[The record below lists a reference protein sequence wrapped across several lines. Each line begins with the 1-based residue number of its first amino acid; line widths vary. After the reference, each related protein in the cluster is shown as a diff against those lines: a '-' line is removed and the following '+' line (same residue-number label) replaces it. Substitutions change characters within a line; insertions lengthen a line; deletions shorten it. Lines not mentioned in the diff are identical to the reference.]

1 MYYLAVKAADKAG
14 NKAELIYRFSLNR
27 RGSAYDLTDLS
38 KLTDSYYSSYNRLE
52 DIQIVEMNV
61 DRVEESALYLSHN
74 TDIIYG
80 KKGSRSLCQEQG
92 ALSEAV
98 FYSVETSGSE
108 DTGYIY
114 TYTVY
119 RENFASEGTYRLGI
133 YSKDRAGNE
142 VNNLLRQNGEEIR
155 FVIDNTMPRIVID
168 GVENNELYDVEAQEV
183 RVVAEDN
190 FKLSEAELMLV
201 NRDNEV
207 LERWNY
213 FDLVE
218 NEGETARI
226 IIGEQNEEVSLLY
239 RAVDAAGNEIET
251 LPGEKTAKEGF
262 LVTTD
267 KLVQLVN
274 KPVQT
279 PIGRGIIAVSVLF
292 VLTILVIFAM
302 LGRIFLK
309 STFLKVRSEKEVP
322 PTNDMWYTY
331 VSILT
336 SSHYRRYVSG
346 REKVRNHMGKCN
358 FHRGQKTGKLRKRPD
373 SALSNPSDV

>member
-1 MYYLAVKAADKAG
+1 M
-14 NKAELIYRFSLNR
+14 
-27 RGSAYDLTDLS
+27 
-38 KLTDSYYSSYNRLE
+38 
-52 DIQIVEMNV
+52 
-61 DRVEESALYLSHN
+61 
-74 TDIIYG
+74 
-80 KKGSRSLCQEQG
+80 
-92 ALSEAV
+92 
-98 FYSVETSGSE
+98 
-108 DTGYIY
+108 
-114 TYTVY
+114 
-119 RENFASEGTYRLGI
+119 
-133 YSKDRAGNE
+133 
-142 VNNLLRQNGEEIR
+142 NNLLRQNGEEIR

-207 LERWNY
+207 LERWDY

-226 IIGEQNEEVSLLY
+226 IIGEQSEEVSLLY

-274 KPVQT
+274 KPAQT
-279 PIGRGIIAVSVLF
+279 PIGRGIIAVSVFL
-292 VLTILVIFAM
+292 VLTTLVIFAM

-309 STFLKVRSEKEVP
+309 KAF
-322 PTNDMWYTY
+322 
-331 VSILT
+331 
-336 SSHYRRYVSG
+336 
-346 REKVRNHMGKCN
+346 
-358 FHRGQKTGKLRKRPD
+358 RKRSSP
-373 SALSNPSDV
+373 NE